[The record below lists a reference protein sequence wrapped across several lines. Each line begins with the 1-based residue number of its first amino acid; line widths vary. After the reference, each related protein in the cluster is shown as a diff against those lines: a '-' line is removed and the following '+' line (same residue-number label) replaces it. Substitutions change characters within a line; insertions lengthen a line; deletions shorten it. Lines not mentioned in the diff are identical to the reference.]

1 MTRKFRCLP
10 DKEYCSWPVQ
20 ALTTRHGYGHIYHAT
35 IPPSMQRFCMSPYT
49 VLMAVGTFHLLHLF
63 RVWCRPRSPES
74 QGSKSQWQ
82 HRTFLPLQ
90 PGRLLQA
97 RKRQGGPL
105 PNPLVQERSFPM
117 LIGRLTDCN
126 LYFILSRKKELVQ
139 EQLIRFVQNSTIF
152 PALYEIRTFSQKC
165 QYRYHAKAVI
175 LRGTKAESSESKGTA
190 RSLDPTAPKIMM
202 RDGMECG

>member
-1 MTRKFRCLP
+1 MVQTKITRDPGFKKPIAAP
-10 DKEYCSWPVQ
+10 DFS
-20 ALTTRHGYGHIYHAT
+20 
-35 IPPSMQRFCMSPYT
+35 
-49 VLMAVGTFHLLHLF
+49 AVTA
-63 RVWCRPRSPES
+63 R
-74 QGSKSQWQ
+74 
-82 HRTFLPLQ
+82 
-90 PGRLLQA
+90 RLLQA

-117 LIGRLTDCN
+117 LIGRLTGCN

-165 QYRYHAKAVI
+165 QYRYTTEAVI
-175 LRGTKAESSESKGTA
+175 LRGIGGETSKQNRTV
-190 RSLDPTAPKIMM
+190 RLFDPTIPKNTV